1 VPTPPTPPVHH
12 LIKPPVPQP
21 IGFVPLPSPGI
32 IPIVPF
38 VPPPPA
44 PAAEPTPP
52 SGTSPVTQPAV
63 SPQPEEEEEA
73 AFDLVHHMAAYR
85 NERGRNA
92 AATFSASGG
101 GGDPSFRYFV
111 PALALLLALAGVG
124 IATPRRRTSRLA
136 YETRAT
142 PRRPHR

>member
-1 VPTPPTPPVHH
+1 
-12 LIKPPVPQP
+12 
-21 IGFVPLPSPGI
+21 
-32 IPIVPF
+32 
-38 VPPPPA
+38 
-44 PAAEPTPP
+44 
-52 SGTSPVTQPAV
+52 VTQPAV
-63 SPQPEEEEEA
+63 SPEPEEEEQA

-85 NERGRNA
+85 HERARDA
-92 AATFSASGG
+92 AFVSSGTSG
-101 GGDPSFRYFV
+101 APSLRYFV